1 MSVKGLGGGG
11 GAVSKVLDVCNRKG
25 VVQKR
30 NSANFRPHY

>member
-11 GAVSKVLDVCNRKG
+11 VSRVLDVCNRKG
-25 VVQKR
+25 VVQKI